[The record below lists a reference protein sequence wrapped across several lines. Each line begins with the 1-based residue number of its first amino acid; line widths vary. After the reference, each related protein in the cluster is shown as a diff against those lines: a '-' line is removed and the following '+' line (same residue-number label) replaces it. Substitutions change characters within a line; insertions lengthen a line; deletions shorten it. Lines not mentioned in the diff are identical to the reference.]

1 MKITFQGK
9 EIQLIGEPKNVSE
22 KFGDFYVINAEG
34 QKVMSDQLFDKLTL
48 ISVVP
53 NINTSV
59 CSIQTK
65 KFNQKMDE
73 YPNVN
78 FYTISTNTIED
89 QKKWCA
95 AEDVTQMQLVSDIDE
110 SFGRASNLL
119 VPDMGILARS
129 VWILNENGEIVYRQV
144 VNEVVDEPD
153 YDAALAK
160 LDELSK

>member
-22 KFGDFYVINAEG
+22 KIGDFYVINAEG